1 MAMSY
6 EIGLS
11 GLEAARR
18 ALDTIGNNVA
28 NATTEGYHRQRLELT
43 PARQNQF
50 GPFSYG
56 TGVEVAG
63 ITRIMDRLLEAEILL
78 QTSTSEA
85 VNQELSALQTIE
97 TAFGEFGGADALN
110 TYINQF
116 FESLRDLAAHPN
128 ELTWQYQLVSA
139 AEVMA
144 GQFRTL
150 GTSLADLDNR
160 ALREAQALATQVNE
174 LSAEIAVLNASI
186 EKIEIGGTPS
196 NNLRDQRDHKITE
209 MAALINVDTIE
220 REHGVVDV
228 SAGGIPVVLNSR
240 VTDIAVDLVTSNTMG
255 IHAVESANS
264 RTSQVEGQIG
274 GLMHFKNTQLVDII
288 AEFNALA
295 KGIADQINQ
304 YHVQGLGSN
313 GSFTRLEGSYFGAAT
328 DVLSDLDPDITAGTI
343 FVRVTDTTTGN
354 VSRHAI
360 AVGDPASTTLGAV
373 AADLDALTGLSASVV
388 NDRLTLIAQGGYTFD
403 FIPAPLSAPETT
415 DFTGATAPPTVSVSG
430 HYTGTGNP
438 NLTFTVSHP
447 GPGTGQVGNSGN
459 LTLTVNDGT
468 SDIKVFNIGT
478 GYVAGHELDLDNGLK
493 VRLSLGDL
501 ADTNSFT
508 VQALSNTDTT
518 GLLAAAGINTFFEG
532 SDALGLDVAA
542 RIKTDRTLVATALGS
557 DVSDNHNISR
567 MADLVDT
574 TLAALD
580 NQTISGYYQT
590 MVTTLGQDI
599 SILNSREENLEAVLQ
614 GLGTRRTEISGV
626 DINEEAARILMF
638 EQMFQ
643 AMAKYMN
650 TINDNMKLLMDSM

>member
-11 GLEAARR
+11 GLEAARS

-43 PARQNQF
+43 PARQNKF

-85 VNQELSALQTIE
+85 VNQELSGLQTIE

-116 FESLRDLAAHPN
+116 FESLRDLSAHPN
-128 ELTWQYQLVSA
+128 ELTWQYQLVSS

-150 GTSLADLDNR
+150 GTSLAELDDR
-160 ALREAQALATQVNE
+160 ALREAQTLATQVNE
-174 LSAEIAVLNASI
+174 LSAEIALLNASI

-209 MAALINVDTIE
+209 MAELINVDTIE

-228 SAGGIPVVLNSR
+228 SAGGIPVVMNSR

-274 GLMHFKNTQLVDII
+274 GLMHFKNTQLVEII
-288 AEFNALA
+288 AEFDALA

-304 YHVQGLGSN
+304 YHVQGLGTS
-313 GSFTRLEGSYFGAAT
+313 GSFTRLEGGYFGAST
-328 DVLSDLDPDITAGTI
+328 DFLGDLDPDITAGTI
-343 FVRVTDTTTGN
+343 FVRLTDTTTGN
-354 VSRHAI
+354 TSRHAI

-388 NDRLTLIAQGGYTFD
+388 NDRLALTAQTGYTFD
-403 FIPAPLSAPETT
+403 FIPAPLPTPETT
-415 DFTGATAPPTVSVSG
+415 NFSGATAPPTVSVSG

-438 NLTFTVSHP
+438 NLTFTVA
-447 GPGTGQVGNSGN
+447 GTGQVGNSSN

-478 GYVAGHELDLDNGLK
+478 GYVAGDELDLDNGLK

-501 ADTNSFT
+501 ANTNSFT

-532 SDALGLDVAA
+532 STAVGLDVTA
-542 RIKTDRTLVATALGS
+542 RIKTDRTLVATAQGS
-557 DVSDNHNISR
+557 DLSDNHNISR

-574 TLAALD
+574 TVATLD
-580 NQTISGYYQT
+580 SQTVSGFYQT
-590 MVTTLGQDI
+590 LVTTLGQDI
-599 SILNSREENLEAVLQ
+599 SILSSREQNLEAVLQ
-614 GLGTRRTEISGV
+614 SLGTRRTEISGV
-626 DINEEAARILMF
+626 DVNEEAARILMF
-638 EQMFQ
+638 EQMYQ
-643 AMAKYMN
+643 AMAKYVN
-650 TINDNMKLLMDSM
+650 TINDNMKLLMDTM